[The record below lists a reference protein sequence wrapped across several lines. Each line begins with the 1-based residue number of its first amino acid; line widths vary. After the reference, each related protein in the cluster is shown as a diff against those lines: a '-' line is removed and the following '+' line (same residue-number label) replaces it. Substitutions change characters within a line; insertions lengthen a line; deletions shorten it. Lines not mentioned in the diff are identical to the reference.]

1 MEKRLKAY
9 LAYLKQ
15 LTEEQQA
22 QDSRSDR
29 ARLEEILTLI
39 AFFQHERLVH
49 LIVTMTFALMTVGSL
64 VGCVLSG
71 NLWLLVLTFM
81 FLVLLIP
88 YIRHYYLLENGVQK
102 MYRYYDVLSGATFE

>member
-29 ARLEEILTLI
+29 ARLEEILTQI

-88 YIRHYYLLENGVQK
+88 YIRHYYILENGVQK
-102 MYRYYDVLSGATFE
+102 MYRYYDVLSGETFE